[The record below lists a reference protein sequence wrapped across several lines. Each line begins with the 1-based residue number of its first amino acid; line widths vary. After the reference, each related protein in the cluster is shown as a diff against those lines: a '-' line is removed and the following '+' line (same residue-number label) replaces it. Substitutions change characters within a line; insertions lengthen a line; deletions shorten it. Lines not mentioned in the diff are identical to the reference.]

1 MVKRMIALA
10 LLAVLL
16 LTIGAVFAK
25 DPNIITI
32 TTKSYGPIAYIA
44 DGRLNGADVAAPV
57 AVYYAYDKVN
67 QPNGK
72 TVQVLRGI
80 QLLAIDPA
88 TNTGKLALEVP
99 ASTLASMIDKSKH
112 QEGLLLGQNNGFSLY
127 YSSSNWFWV
136 TSPPDKEG
144 KVYSFKWQ
152 NATVQHD

>member
-1 MVKRMIALA
+1 MVKRLLLVT

-16 LTIGAVFAK
+16 LGVGAAFAK

-57 AVYYAYDKVN
+57 AIYYAYDKVN

-80 QLLAIDPA
+80 QLLAIDPK

-99 ASTLASMIDKSKH
+99 ASTLVNMIDTGKH
-112 QEGLLLGQNNGFSLY
+112 QDGLLLGQNNGFSLY
-127 YSSSNWFWV
+127 YSSANWFWV
-136 TSPPDKEG
+136 TAPADKEG
-144 KVYSFKWQ
+144 KVYTFKWQ